1 VLAFG
6 LSVLLLKAFLTV
18 NIAKNLSRYKSHH
31 VLRRKVQPIWE
42 DVRGFNFFAGA
53 FFLFQVARIKLVG
66 GKKASSFAIL
76 ERREGICANCKCTCL
91 CVEGL

>member
-1 VLAFG
+1 MLAFG

-18 NIAKNLSRYKSHH
+18 NIAKNLSRYKSHL
-31 VLRRKVQPIWE
+31 VLRREVQPIRE

-53 FFLFQVARIKLVG
+53 NFLCQVAIIKLVG

-76 ERREGICANCKCTCL
+76 GWRKGI
-91 CVEGL
+91 